1 MSFVAVAIGGGALV
15 SGVVGAYSANKAAD
29 TQAAAA
35 GNALAFQKSQYD
47 TSQANFKPYMDAGA
61 GATYSMSKLLGT
73 GPGGQQGTPDYSG
86 FYNSPDYAFA
96 KQQGELGIEQGANA
110 RGMNLSG
117 NTLRDLSSFNSGL
130 ATQQYGNY
138 YNKLMGLSQLGQASA
153 AGSATSG
160 TAAAGNIGNTTQAVG
175 QAQASGIVGSSNA
188 ITGAIGSGTQN
199 SLLANYLGKSPSAY
213 STGNVTGSSNAVGA
227 GTDAQYNNWA
237 QQNGIT

>member
-1 MSFVAVAIGGGALV
+1 MSFVAVAIGGGALL
-15 SGVVGAYSANKAAD
+15 SAGVGYYSANKAAD
-29 TQAAAA
+29 TQANAAN
-35 GNALAFQKSQYD
+35 NALAFQKSQYD

-96 KQQGELGIEQGANA
+96 KQQGQLGIEQGANA

-153 AGSATSG
+153 AGSAQSG
-160 TAAAGNIGNTTQAVG
+160 TTAAGQIGNTTQAIG
-175 QAQASGIVGSSNA
+175 QAQASGIVGGANA
-188 ITGAIGSGTQN
+188 ITGSLGSGVQN

-213 STGNVTGSSNAVGA
+213 SSSANA
-227 GTDAQYNNWA
+227 GTSNGVSNGGFNYLDARA
-237 QQNGIT
+237 